1 MLTVKPYCTRTQT
14 AMHWRLSVQAVW
26 LKIIAFWNVIVLIIM
41 NGWSIRRH
49 WMLHSVSFYCRC
61 CGSFGKNSD
70 WVIFT
75 IAILRIMIRRVS
87 TFLSNF
93 WQESWWFGQIT
104 EPNSSFCGYW
114 LVVTD
119 LDLFKSANL
128 KCTSSGIKFLNVF
141 SEGKAVSSHTTWWD
155 GAPLPTPYLFL
166 SFWIL
171 SVRQDAEGVDEIGC
185 ELRWGR
191 NLTSRH
197 ISWTT
202 SASRPPLKIPGYAT
216 EPQA

>member
-75 IAILRIMIRRVS
+75 IAMLRIMIRRIS
-87 TFLSNF
+87 AFLSNF
-93 WQESWWFGQIT
+93 WQENWRFGQIT
-104 EPNSSFCGYW
+104 EPNSSFYGYW
-114 LVVTD
+114 LVVID
-119 LDLFKSANL
+119 LDLFQIAYL
-128 KCTSSGIKFLNVF
+128 KCSLFRDKILKYFLGGKGCFPTHYAVGWDTPPHFLAYFWVFEFWVWDKTPKASTSM
-141 SEGKAVSSHTTWWD
+141 
-155 GAPLPTPYLFL
+155 
-166 SFWIL
+166 
-171 SVRQDAEGVDEIGC
+171 R
-185 ELRWGR
+185 
-191 NLTSRH
+191 
-197 ISWTT
+197 
-202 SASRPPLKIPGYAT
+202 
-216 EPQA
+216 